1 MTYGIYVLTT
11 HHGEEINGMIAS
23 WVSQISYDPPLL
35 SVAVHPNRYSHH
47 LIQKSGSFAL
57 HLLHRDQTDFLTRFK
72 GPDPK
77 AKFAATEWVRGK
89 TGSPILKQCLGYVDC
104 VLREHYAPGNHSL
117 FIGEIVDGQLF
128 SHEDPLSTLDYEG
141 AYVGKV

>member
-1 MTYGIYVLTT
+1 
-11 HHGEEINGMIAS
+11 MIAS